1 MNNDNTVILIVSGGF
16 ADQLRYY
23 RIGKSLESFYDKKV
37 LYDIS
42 WYEKCGMDN
51 IKLNKR
57 NFELLNIFNDLDFNV
72 YDVNVIE
79 ENISY
84 YNFFNFV
91 NKSIDKSQFLNVIN
105 NTKCIEGILIF
116 EEKNTNI
123 ISEYGEKLKLS
134 DVLKLLN
141 YNEILNLDK
150 YFINILN
157 DDNKILCDD
166 IINTEN
172 SIALHIRRTDYIY
185 SRLYTDIDINYYKEA
200 IDIIQNKVNDK
211 VKVFLFSDDL
221 NWVKENIIPSIENIY
236 DYKIA
241 DINDNV
247 RGYFDFYLISKCKYQ
262 ISSSGSFCK
271 VAYQFNSFKNKILIT
286 PYNIKD
292 LL

>member
-1 MNNDNTVILIVSGGF
+1 M
-16 ADQLRYY
+16 
-23 RIGKSLESFYDKKV
+23 
-37 LYDIS
+37 
-42 WYEKCGMDN
+42 
-51 IKLNKR
+51 
-57 NFELLNIFNDLDFNV
+57 
-72 YDVNVIE
+72 
-79 ENISY
+79 
-84 YNFFNFV
+84 
-91 NKSIDKSQFLNVIN
+91 
-105 NTKCIEGILIF
+105 
-116 EEKNTNI
+116 
-123 ISEYGEKLKLS
+123 
-134 DVLKLLN
+134 
-141 YNEILNLDK
+141 
-150 YFINILN
+150 N

-241 DINDNV
+241 DINDNE

-286 PYNIKD
+286 PDNIKD